1 MPLSDSMKFALR
13 EWCEQW
19 SRAGVSHLKKLDRA
33 LLSDEGASSAGGRA
47 GENAVVT
54 PVVPSIDAPAS
65 PEVTHPRVPPPNK
78 IVEQPI
84 RPLPTGHSPAQG
96 LAPPPLHQEASDWGL
111 PSHSHAEREEM
122 LAILAK
128 EVQACKK
135 CTELACTRKQTVFGV
150 GNASARIAFFGEAP
164 GADEDRMG
172 IPFVGRAG
180 QLLDKI
186 IVASK
191 LKRED
196 VYILN
201 SLRCRPPGNRTPT
214 DSEIEACRPFFEKQL
229 AIVQPDYIVC
239 LGSVAVRAILKTT
252 ETVGRLRGRFHSY
265 RKAKVLVTYHPAYLL
280 RNESAK
286 KLTWEDMQI
295 LMKELGLPIPSK

>member
-1 MPLSDSMKFALR
+1 
-13 EWCEQW
+13 
-19 SRAGVSHLKKLDRA
+19 
-33 LLSDEGASSAGGRA
+33 
-47 GENAVVT
+47 
-54 PVVPSIDAPAS
+54 
-65 PEVTHPRVPPPNK
+65 
-78 IVEQPI
+78 
-84 RPLPTGHSPAQG
+84 
-96 LAPPPLHQEASDWGL
+96 
-111 PSHSHAEREEM
+111 
-122 LAILAK
+122 
-128 EVQACKK
+128 
-135 CTELACTRKQTVFGV
+135 
-150 GNASARIAFFGEAP
+150 
-164 GADEDRMG
+164 MG

-214 DSEIEACRPFFEKQL
+214 DAEIEACRPFFEKQL

-295 LMKELGLPIPSK
+295 LMKELGIPIPSK